1 MTEMAAAFVAMAI
14 GVAGTSVIHLSKGV
28 MRRGIARSSSLIF
41 GVGVLMNFTN
51 PVWVILANRFA
62 PTVFYTSMYGLGL
75 VPLLIYSRLR
85 LDERL
90 SRRQYRGVAIIVV
103 GTLLIGLGNLIGTRG
118 SLYGA
123 NGTLLVS
130 IAAGWLIAAPL
141 AAILVRHARVHLQ
154 EIVFGVAAGGLAA
167 MEALVK
173 GFAQAGPQGSTFLP
187 QTTLGWWLFGVSF
200 LGAAGAFGMIQWSYL
215 RHCRAS
221 MMGSL
226 YDVAYVTIPLVVTM
240 SLVRGAS
247 PGIAGVGGIVLLGIG
262 VAVTT
267 RGSDTALSA
276 VGVPH
281 SQM

>member
-1 MTEMAAAFVAMAI
+1 MTELAAAFAAMAI
-14 GVAGTSVIHLSKGV
+14 GVLGTSVIHLSKGV
-28 MRRGIARSSSLIF
+28 MRRGIARKSSLLF
-41 GVGVLMNFTN
+41 GAGVLMNFTN

-90 SRRQYRGVAIIVV
+90 SRRQYQGVAVIVV
-103 GTLLIGLGNLIGTRG
+103 GTLLIGSGNLLGAPS

-123 NGTLLVS
+123 NATLLVS
-130 IAAGWLIAAPL
+130 IATGWLVAAPL
-141 AAILVRHARVHLQ
+141 AAILIRRARIHLQ
-154 EIVFGVAAGGLAA
+154 EVVFGVAAGGLAA

-173 GFAQAGPQGSTFLP
+173 GFAQAGPGGSTFLP
-187 QTTLGWWLFGVSF
+187 RTTPGWWLFGVSF

-221 MMGSL
+221 LMGSL

-240 SLVRGAS
+240 ALVPGSS
-247 PGIAGVGGIVLLGIG
+247 PGIAGAGGIVLLGVG
-262 VAVTT
+262 VITTT
-267 RGSDTALSA
+267 RSGEATP
-276 VGVPH
+276 GTRR
-281 SQM
+281 